1 MVIGIF
7 VKKCHKKTNR
17 KIDLKIRYLKDAYIA
32 KDAVQ
37 LYMAKPDLLELK
49 SLVGGKAGMQQDE
62 VVAWFGSEAAA
73 TR

>member
-17 KIDLKIRYLKDAYIA
+17 KIDLKSDKDAYIA